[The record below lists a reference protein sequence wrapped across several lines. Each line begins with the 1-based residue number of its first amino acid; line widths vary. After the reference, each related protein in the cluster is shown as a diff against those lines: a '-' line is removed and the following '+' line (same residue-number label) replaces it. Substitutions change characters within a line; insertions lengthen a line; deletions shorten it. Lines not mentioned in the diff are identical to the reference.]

1 MPRFS
6 RVFPSILA
14 IICAI
19 NLSVYSQEVEPAVVY
34 GKVLQGETYE
44 YTFEV
49 SGQAYIV
56 EDRTKNIGGTLE
68 LDEVSL
74 NFVFKLVYDTEDDFV
89 GESRI
94 LLRRAAI
101 LGGNDIFTEV
111 VVQVVPSML
120 EAKRDIIVLPPDQDE
135 VSIDV
140 LWNDVA
146 GSGNSTLVGIDLVSD
161 GSASIIGDKIQFT
174 KAIGFE
180 GETSFNYTIQDE
192 SGYMSSS
199 IVTVIVGDPVEQAN
213 TSLNYL
219 TSAVSP
225 VDIFLIDP
233 TYELAEGSDV
243 FLGDLDA
250 SEAHVIRYVP
260 NQASKGQ
267 ETFTL
272 VNDHG
277 DEIQVTIDIVDDGLS
292 SLAVRDDKYFTTVST
307 PITFDPRDNDYDQN
321 GVLIDY
327 SDELTINGDG
337 ALTFTPPTGYSGVRE
352 FSYTIL
358 QGAKEISGVIEIYV
372 SNYMPQ
378 RDEYDFQTTEGE
390 AFLIEYLAPISNY
403 SWNMVSPPSNGMLEF
418 NRGSHVYACGVA
430 SGKRMTIYTPITG
443 FVGNDRFVLEY
454 CIDDGPCKEVAVNM
468 SVLPSDGDCGCRGS
482 DCVWPGDANND
493 GKVSVSDI
501 LSIGYNYGEIGTART
516 SSDDAWSSNHAED
529 WPFDQEGSEE
539 LNNKYADSNGDGIVD
554 SEDADALYIHLDSY
568 NNITADEVN
577 PLKDIPLIFVET
589 STGPYEAGDV
599 ATLDVYLG
607 TEEQPA
613 IDVRGIVFATQFP
626 SDVIDPNSI
635 KFTLDESWIGA
646 GSTILSATSS
656 SNGLLEVGISRTSGQ
671 GVFGADKI
679 GTTSLTVQELI
690 DPWIPGEE
698 DAIITFTGASIKNT
712 EGKSFDINGEKL
724 VLDLVGSGDLLE
736 ESTPSIIIYPNPT
749 EGQLT
754 FHANRRDVLHN
765 IELFDMT
772 GKMVSQHL
780 DINNQSFQLNQPLGQ
795 GIYTARIT
803 SEKGVTVEKVQVVDG
818 R

>member
-1 MPRFS
+1 MPRFL
-6 RVFPSILA
+6 RVFPSVLA
-14 IICAI
+14 IVCAM
-19 NLSVYSQEVEPAVVY
+19 NLSIYSQEVEPAVVY

-49 SGQAYIV
+49 NGPAYIV
-56 EDRTKNIGGTLE
+56 EDRNTNIGGSLE

-74 NFVFKLVYDTEDDFV
+74 NFVFKLVYETEDDFV

-140 LWNDVA
+140 LWNDIT
-146 GSGNSTLVGIDLVSD
+146 GTGNSTLVDIDLVSD
-161 GSASIIGDKIQFT
+161 GSASITGDKIQFS

-199 IVTVIVGDPVEQAN
+199 IVTVIIGDPVEQAN
-213 TSLNYL
+213 SVLNYL

-243 FLGDLDA
+243 FFGDLDA

-267 ETFTL
+267 EAFTL
-272 VNDHG
+272 TNDNG

-327 SDELTINGDG
+327 SDELTIDGDG

-358 QGAKEISGVIEIYV
+358 QGAKEITGIIEIYV

-403 SWNMVSPPSNGMLEF
+403 SWNMVTPPSNGMLEF

-430 SGKRMTIYTPITG
+430 SGKRMTIYTPTTG

-454 CIDDGPCKEVAVNM
+454 CINDGPCKEVAVNM
-468 SVLPSDGDCGCRGS
+468 SVLPLDGDCGCRGS

-516 SSDDAWSSNHAED
+516 SSDDEWSSNHAED
-529 WPFDQEGSEE
+529 WSFDQEGSED
-539 LNNKYADSNGDGIVD
+539 LNNKYADSNGDGIINSD
-554 SEDADALYIHLDSY
+554 DADALYIHLDNY

-589 STGPYEAGDV
+589 SSGPYEAGDV

-607 TEEQPA
+607 TTERPA
-613 IDVRGIVFATQFP
+613 IDVKGVVFATQFP
-626 SDVIDPNSI
+626 TDKVDPNSI

-656 SNGLLEVGISRTSGQ
+656 QNGLLEVGISRTSDR
-671 GVFGADKI
+671 GVFGGDRI
-679 GTTSLTVQELI
+679 GETRLVIREEL
-690 DPWIPGEE
+690 DGWIPGED
-698 DAIITFTGASIKNT
+698 DAIITFTAATFKNS
-712 EGKSFDINGEKL
+712 EGKSFDIQGQKL
-724 VLDLVGSGDLLE
+724 VLDLVNRDENLEVSGPE
-736 ESTPSIIIYPNPT
+736 IIIYPNPS

-754 FHANRRDVLHN
+754 FHANKQDILQS
-765 IELFDMT
+765 IELYDMT
-772 GKMVSQHL
+772 GKLVSQYV
-780 DINNQSFQLNQPLGQ
+780 DINEQSYRLDHQLDQ
-795 GIYTARIT
+795 GVYTARVT
-803 SEKGVTVEKVQVVDG
+803 SDRGVAVEKVQVVES